1 MSPQAVR
8 GRLLSFRDDP
18 WVVGEA
24 ASQRYWED
32 GLLVLEDG
40 KIRQIG
46 EASALLPGLPPATPI
61 DDYRGHLVMAGFID
75 SHIHYS
81 QSQVIASYGAQLL
94 DWLETYAF
102 AEEQKF
108 ADPAHGARM
117 AAFFLDEL
125 LRNGTTTAAVY
136 CTSHPCAVEA
146 FFTAAG
152 ERNMRMIA
160 GKLLMDRSAPT
171 ALLDT
176 AQSGYDDSRA
186 LIAAWQGRGRAH
198 YAITP
203 RFAVTSS
210 EAQLEAAGALL
221 GEHQGVYMQ
230 THLAENRREAE
241 AVAKLFPDCESY
253 TAVYDRFGLL
263 GPHSL
268 FGHCIHLED
277 SERMRLSESG
287 SVAVFCPTSNLFIGS
302 GLFDGARARDAR
314 FPLRT
319 ALATDVGGGTSY
331 SMLRTAGEAYKV
343 LQLQGDNLAPLQ
355 AFYEITL
362 GNARAL
368 DLDRHIGALE
378 VGIEADLVVLDARA
392 TPAMAHRMETVDGDL
407 AEELFVLMTLGD
419 DRSVRATYVAGER
432 LHKAD
437 QTS

>member
-46 EASALLPGLPPATPI
+46 EASALLPGLPPATTI

-210 EAQLEAAGALL
+210 EAQLEATGALL

-230 THLAENRREAE
+230 THLAENRRETE

-253 TAVYDRFGLL
+253 TAVYDRFGLV

-319 ALATDVGGGTSY
+319 ALGTDVGGGTSY

-343 LQLQGDNLAPLQ
+343 LQLQGQNLAPLQ
-355 AFYEITL
+355 AFYEMTL

>member
-108 ADPAHGARM
+108 ADPVHGARI
-117 AAFFLDEL
+117 ADFFLDEL

-152 ERNMRMIA
+152 ERNMR
-160 GKLLMDRSAPT
+160 
-171 ALLDT
+171 
-176 AQSGYDDSRA
+176 
-186 LIAAWQGRGRAH
+186 
-198 YAITP
+198 
-203 RFAVTSS
+203 
-210 EAQLEAAGALL
+210 
-221 GEHQGVYMQ
+221 
-230 THLAENRREAE
+230 
-241 AVAKLFPDCESY
+241 
-253 TAVYDRFGLL
+253 
-263 GPHSL
+263 
-268 FGHCIHLED
+268 
-277 SERMRLSESG
+277 
-287 SVAVFCPTSNLFIGS
+287 
-302 GLFDGARARDAR
+302 
-314 FPLRT
+314 
-319 ALATDVGGGTSY
+319 
-331 SMLRTAGEAYKV
+331 
-343 LQLQGDNLAPLQ
+343 
-355 AFYEITL
+355 
-362 GNARAL
+362 
-368 DLDRHIGALE
+368 
-378 VGIEADLVVLDARA
+378 
-392 TPAMAHRMETVDGDL
+392 
-407 AEELFVLMTLGD
+407 
-419 DRSVRATYVAGER
+419 
-432 LHKAD
+432 
-437 QTS
+437 